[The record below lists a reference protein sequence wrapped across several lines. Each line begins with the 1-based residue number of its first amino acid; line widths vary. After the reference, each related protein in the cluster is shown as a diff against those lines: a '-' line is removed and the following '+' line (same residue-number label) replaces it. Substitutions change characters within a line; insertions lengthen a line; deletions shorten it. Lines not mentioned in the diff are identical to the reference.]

1 MKLHHQ
7 GSDFSRQDQHLGPGF
22 LKYCAL
28 KKLRWSYLATGVI
41 NTVTHTP
48 KRAFQENHL
57 IPPVKHGGGH
67 FMIQGH
73 HHCTCSEDV
82 ISSKLVKQ
90 EFNDGPDHTIK
101 PHR

>member
-1 MKLHHQ
+1 ML
-7 GSDFSRQDQHLGPGF
+7 
-22 LKYCAL
+22 
-28 KKLRWSYLATGVI
+28 
-41 NTVTHTP
+41 THT
-48 KRAFQENHL
+48 KDSFSGE
-57 IPPVKHGGGH
+57 PPHTTCEAQRWN

-90 EFNDGPDHTIK
+90 EFNDGPDQTIK

>member
-1 MKLHHQ
+1 M
-7 GSDFSRQDQHLGPGF
+7 
-22 LKYCAL
+22 
-28 KKLRWSYLATGVI
+28 
-41 NTVTHTP
+41 
-48 KRAFQENHL
+48 
-57 IPPVKHGGGH
+57 PPVKHSGGN

-90 EFNDGPDHTIK
+90 EFNDGPDQTIK